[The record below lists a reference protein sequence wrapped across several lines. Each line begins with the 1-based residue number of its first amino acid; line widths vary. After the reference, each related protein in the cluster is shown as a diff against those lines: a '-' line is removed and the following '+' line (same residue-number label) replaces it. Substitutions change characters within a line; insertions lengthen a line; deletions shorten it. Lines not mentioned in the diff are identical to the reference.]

1 VHKDFKTRIVKGFG
15 LQFELKRRGL
25 VASSESNQ
33 PEFAQVGELPVKEEQ
48 HELAKEYT
56 IDFDLL

>member
-15 LQFELKRRGL
+15 LQFELKRRGV

-33 PEFAQVGELPVKEEQ
+33 PEFAQVGELPVKKNSMNS
-48 HELAKEYT
+48 LKEYT